1 MNDKEMQDVDYQ
13 WFLDNT
19 EELYK
24 EHGEKFVAIK
34 NKSILGIYNDYDSG
48 IEETM
53 KQEELG
59 SFLVQKLLENK
70 DAAQIISGTGYFL
83 SDWNNVWVK

>member
-1 MNDKEMQDVDYQ
+1 MTDKEMQDNDYQ

-24 EHGEKFVAIK
+24 IHGEKFAAIK

-53 KQEELG
+53 KKEELG
-59 SFLVQKLLENK
+59 TFLVQKLLENK
-70 DAAQIISGTGYFL
+70 DDIQIHSGTGYFY
-83 SDWNNVWVK
+83 SDWNNVWAN